1 MYYTLANRPEGK
13 RYGMNF
19 EEMKAKIA
27 DGKGFIAALDQ
38 SGGSTP
44 KALAGYGVAES
55 EYSGEDEMFAK
66 IHEMRCRIVESPAF
80 TGEKVVGAILFEKTM
95 NGCNP
100 DGMPIPERLAGKG
113 IVPFLKVDKGMHDTE
128 NGVQLM
134 KDMPELAAQCA
145 RAKELG
151 VFGTKMRS
159 VVHEANQQG
168 IADAVR
174 QQMDIGLEILSYGLM
189 PILEPEVSLKAD
201 NRGTAEAHLLAAFQ
215 EELERVPEGQ
225 QVMLKLTIPSE
236 PNMYLPLVHHPKV
249 LRVVALSGGYGREEA
264 CQELAKNTGMI
275 ASFSRALLEELRAQ
289 MDDAKFNNALEAAI
303 DEIYAASTA
312 G

>member
-1 MYYTLANRPEGK
+1 
-13 RYGMNF
+13 MNF
-19 EEMKAKIA
+19 EDMKAKIA
-27 DGKGFIAALDQ
+27 EGKGFIAALDQ

-44 KALAGYGVAES
+44 KALAGYGVSED

-95 NGCNP
+95 EGCNAE
-100 DGMPIPERLAGKG
+100 GMPIPQRLAGKG

-134 KDMPELAAQCA
+134 KDMPQLAENCA

-159 VVHEANQQG
+159 VVHEPNRQG

-174 QQMDIGLEILSYGLM
+174 QQMDFGLQILSHGLV
-189 PILEPEVSLKAD
+189 PILEPEVSLKAED
-201 NRGTAEAHLLAAFQ
+201 RGTAEAHLLAAFLD
-215 EELERVPEGQ
+215 ELERVPEGQ
-225 QVMLKLTIPSE
+225 QVMLKLTIPTE
-236 PNMYLPLVHHPKV
+236 PNLYKPLVQHPKV
-249 LRVVALSGGYGREEA
+249 LRVVALSGGYSRDEA
-264 CQELAKNTGMI
+264 CAELAKNTGMI
-275 ASFSRALLEELRAQ
+275 ASFSRALLEELRAH
-289 MDDAKFNNALEAAI
+289 MDDEKFDNALESAI
-303 DEIYAASTA
+303 DEIYSASVA